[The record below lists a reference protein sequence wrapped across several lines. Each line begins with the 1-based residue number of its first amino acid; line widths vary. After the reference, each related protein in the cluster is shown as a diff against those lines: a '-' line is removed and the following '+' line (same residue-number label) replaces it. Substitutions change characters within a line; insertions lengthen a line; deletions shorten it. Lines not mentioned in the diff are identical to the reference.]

1 MVILLLTNYNNGHII
16 LRIPNIKIKHID
28 YSKCS
33 YILIAEDGIFSSL
46 EIFVKTKSIK
56 GESMK
61 IIALIVTILL
71 FYGCSEGVI
80 GSENNETIDHVD
92 WSIGT
97 TENPTGYSP
106 TNESWLATGMIT
118 NTGDTTILAPWWVEA
133 EFYSDSTFTLI
144 LGGDQQSFNVNL
156 QSGVSIQWTLSYS
169 DPNKVEFE
177 SHPYFAINNFR
188 AFISKN

>member
-16 LRIPNIKIKHID
+16 LRIPNIEIKHID

-33 YILIAEDGIFSSL
+33 YILIAEDGTFSGL

-56 GESMK
+56 GEAMK

-71 FYGCSEGVI
+71 FYGCSGGVI
-80 GSENNETIDHVD
+80 GSEEDEPIDHVD

-97 TENPTGYSP
+97 TENPAGYSY
-106 TNESWLATGMIT
+106 TNQSLQVTGMIT
-118 NTGDTTILAPWWVEA
+118 NTGDTTILAPWSVEA

-144 LGGDQQSFNVNL
+144 LGGDQNL
-156 QSGVSIQWTLSYS
+156 STL
-169 DPNKVEFE
+169 
-177 SHPYFAINNFR
+177 
-188 AFISKN
+188 ISKRE

>member
-16 LRIPNIKIKHID
+16 LRIPNIEIKHID

-33 YILIAEDGIFSSL
+33 YILIAEDGTFSGL
-46 EIFVKTKSIK
+46 AIFVKTKSIK

-71 FYGCSEGVI
+71 FYGCSGGVI

-97 TENPTGYSP
+97 IDNPAGYSP
-106 TNESWLATGMIT
+106 TNESWLVTGMIT

-156 QSGVSIQWTLSYS
+156 QPGVSIQWTLSYS
-169 DPNKVEFE
+169 DPDKVEFE
-177 SHPYFAINNFR
+177 SYPYFAIDNFR

>member
-16 LRIPNIKIKHID
+16 FSTLNIEIKHID

-33 YILIAEDGIFSSL
+33 YILIAEDGTFSGL
-46 EIFVKTKSIK
+46 AIFVKTKSIK

-71 FYGCSEGVI
+71 FYGCSGGVI

-97 TENPTGYSP
+97 TDNPAGYSF
-106 TNESWLATGMIT
+106 TNESLQVTGMIT
-118 NTGDTTILAPWWVEA
+118 NTGDTTIFAPWSVEA
-133 EFYSDSTFTLI
+133 EFWEDSTFNVI
-144 LGGDQQSFNVNL
+144 LGGDQKAFNVNL
-156 QSGVSIQWTLSYS
+156 YSGKSTQWDLEYS
-169 DPNKVEFE
+169 SDDRVESNYPN
-177 SHPYFAINNFR
+177 FAIYNFR

>member
-1 MVILLLTNYNNGHII
+1 MSKKGEVMKLIII
-16 LRIPNIKIKHID
+16 L
-28 YSKCS
+28 
-33 YILIAEDGIFSSL
+33 SL
-46 EIFVKTKSIK
+46 VFFVIT
-56 GESMK
+56 
-61 IIALIVTILL
+61 
-71 FYGCSEGVI
+71 GCQGVI
-80 GSENNETIDHVD
+80 GSENNETISHVD

-97 TENPTGYSP
+97 NDNPAGYSP
-106 TNESWLATGMIT
+106 TNESWLVTGMIT

-169 DPNKVEFE
+169 DPDKIEFE
-177 SHPYFAINNFR
+177 SYPNFAIDNFR

>member
-16 LRIPNIKIKHID
+16 LRIPNIEIKHID

-33 YILIAEDGIFSSL
+33 YILIAEDGTFSGL
-46 EIFVKTKSIK
+46 EIFVKTKSK
-56 GESMK
+56 QGKTMK
-61 IIALIVTILL
+61 IITLIVTILL
-71 FYGCSEGVI
+71 YYGCPGGVI

-97 TENPTGYSP
+97 TENPAGYSP
-106 TNESWLATGMIT
+106 TNESWLVTGMIT

-169 DPNKVEFE
+169 DPHKVEFE
-177 SHPYFAINNFR
+177 SYPYFAINNFR

>member
-1 MVILLLTNYNNGHII
+1 
-16 LRIPNIKIKHID
+16 
-28 YSKCS
+28 
-33 YILIAEDGIFSSL
+33 
-46 EIFVKTKSIK
+46 
-56 GESMK
+56 MK
-61 IIALIVTILL
+61 ILTLIVTILL
-71 FYGCSEGVI
+71 FGCSGGVI

-106 TNESWLATGMIT
+106 TNESWLVTGMIT

-169 DPNKVEFE
+169 DPDIVE
-177 SHPYFAINNFR
+177 SNYPNFAIKNFR
-188 AFISKN
+188 AFISQN

>member
-16 LRIPNIKIKHID
+16 LRIPNIEIKHID

-33 YILIAEDGIFSSL
+33 YILIAEDGTFSGL
-46 EIFVKTKSIK
+46 AIFVKTKSIK

-71 FYGCSEGVI
+71 FYGCSGGVI

-97 TENPTGYSP
+97 IDNPAGYSF
-106 TNESWLATGMIT
+106 TNESLLVTGMIT

-156 QSGVSIQWTLSYS
+156 QPGVSIQWTLSYS
-169 DPNKVEFE
+169 DPDKIEFE
-177 SHPYFAINNFR
+177 SYPYFAIDNFR